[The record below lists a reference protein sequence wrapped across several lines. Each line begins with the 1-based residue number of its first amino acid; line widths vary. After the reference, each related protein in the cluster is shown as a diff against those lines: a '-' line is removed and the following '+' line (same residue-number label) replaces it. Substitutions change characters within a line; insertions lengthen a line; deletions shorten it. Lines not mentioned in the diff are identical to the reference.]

1 MKNLRE
7 YIKDILASSKTG
19 VLAWSGTS
27 SKSCFRTKN
36 RDEGI
41 ILCKYYPRGKDDY
54 VCSLSFL
61 DTDGVLKED
70 KQYIF
75 ENNSN
80 EYLMLADL
88 YDNISKKIKEI
99 EMHELV

>member
-1 MKNLRE
+1 MRNIKE
-7 YIKDILASSKTG
+7 YIENILAQSKLG

-27 SKSCFRTKN
+27 SISCFRAFN
-36 RDEGI
+36 NDEGI
-41 ILCKYYPRGKDDY
+41 ILCKYYPKDSDSY

-70 KQYIF
+70 KQFIF
-75 ENNSN
+75 KNNTK

-88 YDNISKKIKEI
+88 YDNISKKLKEI
-99 EMHELV
+99 EMCEMV

>member
-7 YIKDILASSKTG
+7 YIEDILALSKAG

-27 SKSCFRTKN
+27 SKSCYRALNK
-36 RDEGI
+36 DEGI
-41 ILCKYYPRGKDDY
+41 ILCKYYPKGGNNY

-75 ENNSN
+75 ENTSN

>member
-7 YIKDILASSKTG
+7 YIKDILASSMTG

-41 ILCKYYPRGKDDY
+41 ILCKYYPKGEDNT

-61 DTDGVLKED
+61 DSDGVLKED

-75 ENNSN
+75 KNNSE

-88 YDNISKKIKEI
+88 YDNISKKLEEI
-99 EMHELV
+99 EMCEIA